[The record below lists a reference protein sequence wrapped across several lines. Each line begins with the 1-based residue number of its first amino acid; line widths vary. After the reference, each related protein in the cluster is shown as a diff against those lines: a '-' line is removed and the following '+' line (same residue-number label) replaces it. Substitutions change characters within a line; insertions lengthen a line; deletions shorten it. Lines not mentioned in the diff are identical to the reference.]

1 MKGMSVRENVKKIHD
16 ASMRILQETGMRFY
30 HRDAIKV
37 LKEQGIRVERDI
49 AYFTEE
55 QIMCWVKQAPSEAL
69 LYAANPRYDMKI
81 GGDHQYVGPCGGATF
96 IMDREGHM
104 RDAVFSDF
112 IKLIKLFEG
121 NPDYCLNGGLACQP
135 KDIPVAFSVILL
147 ALASLT
153 HTEKCMF
160 AAAGDYRT
168 METLIRMTCIRFG
181 VTPEQLREEPRLC
194 TIANTNTPLLLDKNM
209 TETIFTM
216 AKYGQPV
223 IIASAAMAGTTSPVT
238 LAGTLAIVNAEIIAS
253 VALAQMVSPGTPVIY
268 GSQSTAADMATC
280 SIAIGSPEGAL
291 CYKYCAEMA
300 KFYGIPSRAG
310 GSLTDA
316 KLLNAQA
323 GYEAML
329 TCMACK
335 ESGINI
341 MTQSAGIMNSYLAV
355 SYEKLITD
363 FEIISFVNRYLR
375 DIEVN
380 DETIPME
387 LIKELKQEGQYLTEE
402 HTLEFCRKELCI
414 PKISVRGPHAEP
426 AGQFDRNIEKQL
438 RRLEE
443 TYQKPEISDQTA
455 GAIKEMLLDM
465 GAAERDIDM
474 AMDI

>member
-1 MKGMSVRENVKKIHD
+1 MITDEKIEKLHK
-16 ASMRILQETGMRFY
+16 ASMQILQETGMRF
-30 HRDAIKV
+30 HHDDALRV
-37 LKEQGIRVERDI
+37 LKEHGIRVEGDV

-55 QIMCWVKQAPSEAL
+55 EIMHWVRQAPSEVR
-69 LYAANPRYDMKI
+69 LYAEDPQYNMII
-81 GGDHQYVGPCGGATF
+81 GGDSRYVGPCGGATF
-96 IMDREGHM
+96 IMEQDGHM

-112 IKLIKLFEG
+112 IRLIQLFEG

-135 KDIPVAFSVILL
+135 KDIPAEYAVVLL
-147 ALASLT
+147 ALASML
-153 HTEKCMF
+153 HTRKCIF
-160 AAAGDYRT
+160 TAAGDYAA
-168 METLIRMTCIRFG
+168 MEMIMRMACARFG
-181 VTPEQLREEPRLC
+181 VTAEELKEKPRIC

-238 LAGTLAIVNAEIIAS
+238 LAGTIAIVNAEIIAA
-253 VALAQMVSPGTPVIY
+253 VALAQMVSPGAPVIY

-300 KFYGIPSRAG
+300 RFYGIPSRGG

-316 KLLNAQA
+316 KTLNAQA

-380 DETIPME
+380 EETIPMD
-387 LIKELKQEGQYLTEE
+387 LIRELKQEGQYLTEE

-414 PKISVRGPHAEP
+414 PGISVRGPQADP
-426 AGQFDRNIEKQL
+426 AGQFDKNIEK
-438 RRLEE
+438 RIGRLLEM
-443 TYQKPEISDQTA
+443 YQKPKVEA
-455 GAIKEMLLDM
+455 GILEALRDLLT
-465 GAAERDIDM
+465 GFHVPETYIDM
-474 AMDI
+474 VMEA

>member
-1 MKGMSVRENVKKIHD
+1 MSVKENVEKIHK
-16 ASMRILQETGMRFY
+16 ASMRILGETGMRF
-30 HRDAIKV
+30 HHADAIKV
-37 LKEQGIRVERDI
+37 LKEHGIHVEGDI

-55 QIMCWVKQAPSEAL
+55 DIMYWVKQAPREAL
-69 LYAANPRYDMKI
+69 LYAADFRYDMKI
-81 GGDHQYVGPCGGATF
+81 GGDNQYVGPCGGATF
-96 IMDREGHM
+96 IMDRDGHT

-135 KDIPVAFSVILL
+135 KDIPVEYSVVLL

-153 HTEKCMF
+153 HTEKCIF
-160 AAAGDYRT
+160 AAAGDYQM
-168 METLIRMTCIRFG
+168 METLIRMTCIKFG
-181 VTPEQLREEPRLC
+181 VTPEQLKEKPRLC

-216 AKYGQPV
+216 AKYNQPV

-238 LAGTLAIVNAEIIAS
+238 LAGTLAIVNAEVIAS

-268 GSQSTAADMATC
+268 GSQSTGADMATC

-329 TCMACK
+329 TCMACR

-387 LIKELKQEGQYLTEE
+387 LIREMKQEGQYLTEE

-414 PKISVRGPHAEP
+414 PSISVRGPHEDP

-438 RRLEE
+438 HRLEE
-443 TYQKPEISDQTA
+443 TYQKPELPDQA
-455 GAIKEMLLDM
+455 AEAIRKMLLDT
-465 GAAERDIDM
+465 GIAEQYIDM
-474 AMDI
+474 VINA